1 MAARFTAGEGRALG
15 RLFQPLLQ
23 FFKSPSGLASAER
36 EIASAERVVTPMDVP
51 LAEIRPRGV
60 EKLPDATNMT
70 EEQAALMRAAHAR
83 IAAIHEG
90 AAGRPFTT
98 DEVHEIVKN
107 INPTGG
113 TRNCLE
119 CSLAVREN
127 LLRERGA
134 VVAGP
139 TNVWV
144 GEKPGP
150 LGPVTRPLSVESRI
164 MEGAPGISHVVSDV
178 EANPGTYGILR
189 QDIRTMPWNGH
200 VYNIADLNG
209 EVHFLDGQDGSLT
222 KYAAE
227 AYPDMPGLITYDY
240 YPAA

>member
-1 MAARFTAGEGRALG
+1 M
-15 RLFQPLLQ
+15 LQ
-23 FFKSPSGLASAER
+23 FFKSPKGLAGAER
-36 EIASAERVVTPMDVP
+36 EIASGERVVTPQDVP

-60 EKLPDATNMT
+60 EKLPEATDMT

-144 GEKPGP
+144 GRNPGP

-178 EANPGTYGILR
+178 RANPGTYGILR
-189 QDIRTMPWNGH
+189 QDIRTMPWNSH
-200 VYNIADLNG
+200 VYNVADLNG

-222 KYAAE
+222 KYTAE
-227 AYPDMPGLITYDY
+227 AYPDMPGFIIYDY
-240 YPAA
+240 YPAT